1 MQHIQ
6 LHINFTTREFEI
18 INLLADGNRAIDIAS
33 ELFVSEFT
41 VRTHLK
47 NILRKSHARNTTALV
62 ATCIRQGLI

>member
-6 LHINFTTREFEI
+6 LRINFTTREFEI
-18 INLLADGNRAIDIAS
+18 INLLADGNRAKDIAS

-47 NILRKSHARNTTALV
+47 NILRKSHARNTTAVV

>member
-1 MQHIQ
+1 MKHIQ

-18 INLLADGNRAIDIAS
+18 INLLADGNRAKDIAT

>member
-1 MQHIQ
+1 MKHLQ
-6 LHINFTTREFEI
+6 LVINFTNREFEI
-18 INLLADGNRAIDIAS
+18 INLLADGNRAKDIAT

-47 NILRKSHARNTTALV
+47 NILKKSQARNTTALV

>member
-1 MQHIQ
+1 MQHLQ

-18 INLLADGNRAIDIAS
+18 INLLADGNRAKDIAM

>member
-18 INLLADGNRAIDIAS
+18 INLLADGNRAKDIAS

>member
-6 LHINFTTREFEI
+6 LLINFTTREFEI
-18 INLLADGNRAIDIAS
+18 INLLADGNRAKDIAS

-47 NILRKSHARNTTALV
+47 NILRKSHARNTTAVV